1 VTPRIFDSSFE
12 RQDNEVRARHGKPW
26 DPVEEQTLERL
37 FKCNSTL
44 KGMCVSLERPATGT
58 LMRLCKLGLLKKQA
72 EGMYRYK
79 YFYAVEVGTDV
90 PDTLPTPTPTPTEE
104 ITMTAPT
111 IETKTFIAG
120 REASTLSDEQIF
132 SLIAD
137 LESAADKLGKIRNKP
152 KKLVANIEKMQA
164 DISKLVE
171 YVDGR

>member
-1 VTPRIFDSSFE
+1 MTPRIFDSSFE

-26 DPVEEQTLERL
+26 DPVEEQALERL
-37 FKCNSTL
+37 FMRGSTL
-44 KGMCVSLERPATGT
+44 KGMCVSLERPATRT
-58 LMRLCKLGLLKKQA
+58 LMRLCKLGLLKKQPD
-72 EGMYRYK
+72 GMYRYK

-90 PDTLPTPTPTPTEE
+90 PETLPTPTPTEE
-104 ITMTAPT
+104 ISMTAPT

-137 LESAADKLGKIRNKP
+137 LEAAADKLGKIRNKP
-152 KKLVANIEKMQA
+152 KKLVANIEKVQA